1 MTNHKIKEAIHQRHL
16 KQRADKS
23 EKLAEKLQ
31 AGPRKILIT
40 DPISNRGTATA
51 ITNVSSNTQ
60 TNISLVDENQSLQNI
75 IQNFTQQL
83 DTLKESGLNDQSQYQ
98 LTLIESI
105 LNQKGPGCGLNPN
118 YPTLLPTIP
127 KTLQPQPTS
136 YSQQTKV
143 IDLLE
148 KQLYETI
155 LGGNTNNAITPFGDS
170 GFVLL
175 DKVASIY
182 GDSKSDDGLTYSGL
196 TGAMQ
201 QSIRNLMAGQNILN
215 LQSLPLDSNILRN
228 LLYQARDL
236 KSSLPATP
244 QPLTPYGQTNKLATI
259 VSSIEKQHAVIGF
272 LQSKLQETILGE
284 PSDSIFNKPLTL
296 DNLLQTIAGIYGDQP
311 INVPTVDP
319 GFYGDPKIYTGLT
332 GAIQK
337 GIADFQQY
345 DADGNILPLEQDA
358 LKQLITQSQALLR
371 EEQLAYQTE
380 IKQQAPYPV
389 FMGGMVQTIQGIM
402 QQLSS
407 LLNGILGGGSYNA
420 PTPQPIEFPSPF
432 RKYGDLPFTGGP
444 VDVPKPTPQD
454 LYSETIRSQIE
465 DLISQGAL
473 DPEHPEF
480 ANLQS
485 LFASY
490 SSMRTSPST
499 NV

>member
-1 MTNHKIKEAIHQRHL
+1 MTNHKIKEAIHQRHI

-40 DPISNRGTATA
+40 DPIQNRGTTTA
-51 ITNVSSNTQ
+51 ITSVSPNTQ
-60 TNISLVDENQSLQNI
+60 TNISLIDENQSLQNI

-83 DTLKESGLNDQSQYQ
+83 DSLNPSGLNDQSQYQ

-105 LNQKGPGCGLNPN
+105 LNPKGPGSVEASGDEIRIQPYPLP
-118 YPTLLPTIP
+118 YPPKVISETLKLQPTLL
-127 KTLQPQPTS
+127 TS

-143 IDLLE
+143 VDLLE
-148 KQLYETI
+148 QKLYETI
-155 LGGNTNNAITPFGDS
+155 LGGSSSNKITSTPE
-170 GFVLL
+170 LL
-175 DKVASIY
+175 DQIAKIY
-182 GDSKSDDGLTYSGL
+182 GDSKYNGGDYTGL

-201 QSIRNLMAGQNILN
+201 KAIQSITENN
-215 LQSLPLDSNILRN
+215 LQLPLEVGTLRN

-236 KSSLPATP
+236 KSSIPTVP

-259 VSSIEKQHAVIGF
+259 VSSIEKQHEVIGF
-272 LQSKLQETILGE
+272 LQSKLQEAILGE
-284 PSDSIFNKPLTL
+284 PNDSIFNKPLTL
-296 DNLLQTIAGIYGDQP
+296 DNLLESISAIYG
-311 INVPTVDP
+311 NNSA
-319 GFYGDPKIYTGLT
+319 GLT
-332 GAIQK
+332 EAMKK
-337 GIADFQQY
+337 GFTYFQQY
-345 DADGNILPLEQDA
+345 DADGKELPIGQDG
-358 LKQLITQSQALLR
+358 LKAMITQSQTLLR

-389 FMGGMVQTIQGIM
+389 FMGGMVQTIQTIM

-407 LLNGILGGGSYNA
+407 MMNSILGAGYNET
-420 PTPQPIEFPSPF
+420 PTLEPKEVPALWPKHGMPGLPDCEMPF
-432 RKYGDLPFTGGP
+432 IGGP
-444 VDVPKPTPQD
+444 VDVDVSKQTPQA

-490 SSMRTSPST
+490 SSMRTSPTT